1 MAQNVICM
9 VFYVFDIDLDMSR
22 SFDFCAFT
30 IFPCMTGVI
39 FERICSLWVEIY
51 NIEIW
56 KNSLYLIM
64 GIFRC
69 HGNVRYVFLID
80 AIFCKVHSI
89 GPSNMCINFETNRLR
104 IDDFRKS
111 EKIVYFLWRHVAQ
124 KRDVVRQIWGSRPE
138 APIYK
143 ERSPSNQK
151 SLRLP
156 FQKLWHIIWFL
167 QKWWPWPW
175 SLSDFHQKN
184 LPGSLELSTSAVK
197 FFEISDQWCGLY
209 IVQLRTDKQTYRQ
222 TNRQTDRQ
230 MKGTQRVRTLRNRW
244 IFKLKV
250 GKSWEKLGKVGKSGK
265 SG

>member
-1 MAQNVICM
+1 MAQNVIFM
-9 VFYVFDIDLDMSR
+9 VFYVFDLDLDISR
-22 SFDFCAFT
+22 SFDSCTFT

-39 FERICSLWVEIY
+39 FEGICSLWVEIY

-56 KNSLYLIM
+56 KNSLYFIM

-89 GPSNMCINFETNRLR
+89 GPSNMCIKFEKNRLR

-111 EKIVYFLWRHVAQ
+111 EKIVCFIWRHVAQ
-124 KRDVVRQIWGSRPE
+124 KRDVVRQIWGSHTE
-138 APIYK
+138 APFCK
-143 ERSPSNQK
+143 EWFPTNQK
-151 SLRLP
+151 FLRLP
-156 FQKLWHIIWFL
+156 VQKLWHIIWFL

-197 FFEISDQWCGLY
+197 FLEISDQWCGLY
-209 IVQLRTDKQTYRQ
+209 IV
-222 TNRQTDRQ
+222 
-230 MKGTQRVRTLRNRW
+230 
-244 IFKLKV
+244 
-250 GKSWEKLGKVGKSGK
+250 
-265 SG
+265 